1 MNNGLRLSLVPS
13 WFWIVLPLVGMLAV
27 GIRGATQASYYRG
40 IADDAE
46 SRLEEQRAVLDS
58 VVWRADSLTK
68 ALEAADSVVAV
79 QRREAEEEV
88 ARLVLSRE
96 QARERSEATVASL
109 RISLDARQVI
119 ELDQVVESYEI
130 QIASLEEVIGVER
143 SLTAAERMRAT
154 QSSELV
160 LSLRS
165 VIAEQEERSSIMTIE
180 IEALRSSIQP
190 SLGLRIKADWWLAAV
205 GFAAGALITE

>member
-96 QARERSEATVASL
+96 RARERSEATVASL
-109 RISLDARQVI
+109 RISLDARQAI
-119 ELDQVVESYEI
+119 ELDQVVDSYEI

>member
-1 MNNGLRLSLVPS
+1 VNNGLRLSLVPS

>member
-1 MNNGLRLSLVPS
+1 
-13 WFWIVLPLVGMLAV
+13 MLAV

-68 ALEAADSVVAV
+68 ALETADSVVAV

>member
-96 QARERSEATVASL
+96 RARERSEATVASL

>member
-46 SRLEEQRAVLDS
+46 SRLEERRAVLDS

-96 QARERSEATVASL
+96 RARERSEATVASL

>member
-1 MNNGLRLSLVPS
+1 
-13 WFWIVLPLVGMLAV
+13 MLAV

>member
-1 MNNGLRLSLVPS
+1 
-13 WFWIVLPLVGMLAV
+13 MLAV

-96 QARERSEATVASL
+96 RARERSEATVASL